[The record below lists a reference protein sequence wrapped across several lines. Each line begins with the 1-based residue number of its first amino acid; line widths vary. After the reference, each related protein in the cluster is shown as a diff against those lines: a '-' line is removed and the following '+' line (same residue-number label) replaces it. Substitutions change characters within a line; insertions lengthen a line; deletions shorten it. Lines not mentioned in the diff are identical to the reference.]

1 MDNFNI
7 IHFNILLIMKEFIKS
22 NWAWLGIIIVLVCA
36 LISRCSNDRIT
47 KHDTPTHKTVTTKKE
62 AVQSALIPDTIVKKF
77 TEIKTVTRY
86 VDRIK
91 IDTITIRYK
100 DTIPCVFERSG
111 AINEK
116 EYSLTYQSN
125 QNGLQLYN
133 MRIED
138 SLLIVTGTKRKWF
151 LGKETN
157 TIDISHTNKYISSDQ
172 VQHIEVVP
180 KKPFYDST
188 LFKFGVGFIL
198 GVAVTK

>member
-1 MDNFNI
+1 MKDFIKQNWYWVG
-7 IHFNILLIMKEFIKS
+7 LLIMFASGWFSTCQRNK
-22 NWAWLGIIIVLVCA
+22 V
-36 LISRCSNDRIT
+36 T
-47 KHDTPTHKTVTTKKE
+47 KHDTPTYKTVTTKKE
-62 AVQSALIPDTIVKKF
+62 AIQSASIPETIVKKF

-86 VDRIK
+86 VDRIR
-91 IDTITIRYK
+91 IDTITIKYK

-125 QNGLQLYN
+125 QNGLQLHN

-157 TIDISHTNKYISSDQ
+157 TIDISHTNKYISSNQ
-172 VQHIEVVP
+172 IQYIEVVP
-180 KKPFYDST
+180 KKKFYDTS

>member
-1 MDNFNI
+1 
-7 IHFNILLIMKEFIKS
+7 MKEFIKQ
-22 NWAWLGIIIVLVCA
+22 NWYWIGIILV
-36 LISRCSNDRIT
+36 LISALFSRCNNDRIDN
-47 KHDTPTHKTVTTKKE
+47 KDTQTHKTVTSKKE
-62 AVQSALIPDTIVKKF
+62 AVQQAKIPDTIVKKF

-91 IDTITIRYK
+91 IDTIKIHYK

-116 EYSLTYQSN
+116 EYSLTYQTN
-125 QNGLQLYN
+125 QNGLKLYN
-133 MRIED
+133 MQIED

-180 KKPFYDST
+180 KKEWYDTT

-198 GVAVTK
+198 GVSVTK

>member
-1 MDNFNI
+1 
-7 IHFNILLIMKEFIKS
+7 MKEFIKS
-22 NWAWLGIIIVLVCA
+22 NWAWLGLVLFLLAVIVNRCA
-36 LISRCSNDRIT
+36 NDKIV
-47 KHDTPTHKTVTTKKE
+47 KHDMPIYKTVTTKKE
-62 AVQSALIPDTIVKKF
+62 AIKALQVPETIVKKF

-91 IDTITIRYK
+91 IDTITIKYK

-111 AINEK
+111 VVNEK

-125 QNGLQLYN
+125 QNGLNVYN
-133 MRIED
+133 MQLHD

-172 VQHIEVVP
+172 IQHIEVVP
-180 KKPFYDST
+180 KKAFYDTT

>member
-1 MDNFNI
+1 
-7 IHFNILLIMKEFIKS
+7 MKEFIKQ
-22 NWAWLGIIIVLVCA
+22 NWYWIGIIIVLISA
-36 LISRCSNDRIT
+36 LFSRCNNNRIDD
-47 KHDTPTHKTVTTKKE
+47 KDIPQYKTVTSKKE
-62 AVQSALIPDTIVKKF
+62 AIQSASIPDTIVKKL

-125 QNGLQLYN
+125 QNGLQLHN

-151 LGKETN
+151 LGEKTN
-157 TIDISHTNKYISSDQ
+157 TIDISHTNKYISSDKI
-172 VQHIEVVP
+172 QHIEVVP
-180 KKPFYDST
+180 KKEWYDTT
-188 LFKFGVGFIL
+188 LFKFGAGFVL
-198 GVAVTK
+198 GVAITK

>member
-1 MDNFNI
+1 
-7 IHFNILLIMKEFIKS
+7 MKQFIKQ
-22 NWAWLGIIIVLVCA
+22 NWYWIGIIIVLISA
-36 LISRCSNDRIT
+36 LFSRCQNGTIT
-47 KHDTPTHKTVTTKKE
+47 KHDTPTYKTVSTKKE
-62 AVQSALIPDTIVKKF
+62 AIHVANVPDTIVKKF

-100 DTIPCVFERSG
+100 DTVPCVFERSG

-125 QNGLQLYN
+125 QKGLNVYN
-133 MRIED
+133 MQLHD

-157 TIDISHTNKYISSDQ
+157 TIYISHTNKYISSDQ
-172 VQHIEVVP
+172 IQHVEIVP

-188 LFKFGVGFIL
+188 LFKFSIGFIL

>member
-1 MDNFNI
+1 
-7 IHFNILLIMKEFIKS
+7 MKEFIKS
-22 NWAWLGIIIVLVCA
+22 NWAWLGIVLFLCA
-36 LISRCSNDRIT
+36 VILNRCTNDKIT
-47 KHDTPTHKTVTTKKE
+47 KKYTPEYKTVTTKKE
-62 AVQSALIPDTIVKKF
+62 AIQSASIPDTIVKKF

-86 VDRIK
+86 VDLIK

-125 QNGLQLYN
+125 QNGLNISNIALH
-133 MRIED
+133 D

-172 VQHIEVVP
+172 IQHIEAVP
-180 KKPFYDST
+180 KKPFYDTT
-188 LFKFGVGFIL
+188 LFKFGIGFIL

>member
-1 MDNFNI
+1 
-7 IHFNILLIMKEFIKS
+7 MKDFIKS

-36 LISRCSNDRIT
+36 LISRCSNDDIQ
-47 KHDTPTHKTVTTKKE
+47 KHDTPQYKTVTTKKE
-62 AVQSALIPDTIVKKF
+62 AVQVAKIPDTIVKKF

-100 DTIPCVFERSG
+100 DTVPCVFERSG

-116 EYSLTYQSN
+116 EYSFTYQSDQKGLKLYN
-125 QNGLQLYN
+125 LQLH
-133 MRIED
+133 D
-138 SLLIVTGTKRKWF
+138 SLLIVTGTKQKWF

-172 VQHIEVVP
+172 IQHIEVVQ
-180 KKPFYDST
+180 KKPFYDTT

>member
-1 MDNFNI
+1 
-7 IHFNILLIMKEFIKS
+7 MKEFIKQ
-22 NWAWLGIIIVLVCA
+22 NWYWIGIIIVLISA
-36 LISRCSNDRIT
+36 LFSRCHNDDIT
-47 KHDTPTHKTVTTKKE
+47 KHDTPQYKTVTTKKE
-62 AVQSALIPDTIVKKF
+62 AVQVASIPDTIVKKF

-86 VDRIK
+86 RDRIR

-125 QNGLQLYN
+125 QNGLNIHNLAIN
-133 MRIED
+133 D

-151 LGKETN
+151 LGRETN

-172 VQHIEVVP
+172 VQHIEVV
-180 KKPFYDST
+180 KKKEWYDTT

>member
-1 MDNFNI
+1 
-7 IHFNILLIMKEFIKS
+7 MKEFIKEH
-22 NWAWLGIIIVLVCA
+22 LDLIIALVIVILFSALLVQC
-36 LISRCSNDRIT
+36 RNNKIT
-47 KHDTPTHKTVTTKKE
+47 KHDTPTYKTVTTKKE
-62 AVQSALIPDTIVKKF
+62 AVQVANIPDTIVKKF

-100 DTIPCVFERSG
+100 DTVQCVFERSG

-125 QNGLQLYN
+125 QNGLQLRN

-157 TIDISHTNKYISSDQ
+157 TIDISHTNKYILSDQ
-172 VQHIEVVP
+172 IQHIEVVP

-198 GVAVTK
+198 GVAVNKN

>member
-1 MDNFNI
+1 
-7 IHFNILLIMKEFIKS
+7 MKEFIKQ
-22 NWAWLGIIIVLVCA
+22 NWYWIGIIIVLISA
-36 LISRCSNDRIT
+36 LFSRCQKDVIT
-47 KHDTPTHKTVTTKKE
+47 KHDTPQYKTVTSKKE
-62 AVQSALIPDTIVKKF
+62 AVEGLKVPDTIVKKF

-86 VDRIK
+86 IDRIK

-100 DTIPCVFERSG
+100 DTIQCVFERSG

-125 QNGLQLYN
+125 QNGLNISNLQLH
-133 MRIED
+133 D

-151 LGKETN
+151 LGKEIN
-157 TIDISHTNKYISSDQ
+157 TIDISHTNKYISSDKT
-172 VQHIEVVP
+172 QHIEVVP
-180 KKPFYDST
+180 KKPFYDTT

>member
-1 MDNFNI
+1 
-7 IHFNILLIMKEFIKS
+7 MKEFIKQ
-22 NWAWLGIIIVLVCA
+22 NWYWIGIIIVLISA
-36 LISRCSNDRIT
+36 LFSRFQNDAIT
-47 KHDTPTHKTVTTKKE
+47 KHDTPTYKTVTTKKE
-62 AVQSALIPDTIVKKF
+62 SVQELKVPDTIVKKF

-111 AINEK
+111 TINEK

-125 QNGLQLYN
+125 QNGLNLSNLQLH
-133 MRIED
+133 D

-151 LGKETN
+151 LGRETN
-157 TIDISHTNKYISSDQ
+157 TIDISHNNKYISSDQ
-172 VQHIEVVP
+172 IQHIEVVP

>member
-1 MDNFNI
+1 
-7 IHFNILLIMKEFIKS
+7 MKEFIKS
-22 NWAWLGIIIVLVCA
+22 NWAWLGIIIVLVSA
-36 LISRCSNDRIT
+36 LFSRCNNDLIDS
-47 KHDTPTHKTVTTKKE
+47 KDTPEYKTVTTKKE
-62 AVQSALIPDTIVKKF
+62 AIQSASIPDTIVKKF

-86 VDRIK
+86 VDQIK

-100 DTIPCVFERSG
+100 DTVPCVFEHSG

-125 QNGLQLYN
+125 QNGLNVYN
-133 MRIED
+133 MQLHD

-172 VQHIEVVP
+172 VQHIEIVP
-180 KKPFYDST
+180 KKKFYDTT
-188 LFKFGVGFIL
+188 LFKFGFGFVL

>member
-1 MDNFNI
+1 
-7 IHFNILLIMKEFIKS
+7 MKEFIKQ
-22 NWAWLGIIIVLVCA
+22 NWYWIGIIIVLISA
-36 LISRCSNDRIT
+36 LFSRCNNDSIT
-47 KHDTPTHKTVTTKKE
+47 KHDTPEYKTVTTKKE
-62 AVQSALIPDTIVKKF
+62 AIQSASIPDTIVKKF

-100 DTIPCVFERSG
+100 DTVPCVFERSG
-111 AINEK
+111 SINEK

-125 QNGLQLYN
+125 QNGLNMYN

-180 KKPFYDST
+180 KKAFYDTT

>member
-1 MDNFNI
+1 
-7 IHFNILLIMKEFIKS
+7 MKDFIKS
-22 NWAWLGIIIVLVCA
+22 NWAWIGLCIVFLSGW
-36 LISRCSNDRIT
+36 ISTCSNKNVT
-47 KHDTPTHKTVTTKKE
+47 KQDTSTYKTITTKKE
-62 AVQSALIPDTIVKKF
+62 AVQQANIPDTIVKNF

-86 VDRIK
+86 VDRIR
-91 IDTITIRYK
+91 IDTIQVHYK

-116 EYSLTYQSN
+116 EYSLTYQTN
-125 QNGLQLYN
+125 QNGLKLYN
-133 MRIED
+133 MQIED

-172 VQHIEVVP
+172 VQYIEVVP
-180 KKPFYDST
+180 KKKFYDTT

>member
-1 MDNFNI
+1 
-7 IHFNILLIMKEFIKS
+7 MKDFIKQ
-22 NWAWLGIIIVLVCA
+22 NWAWIGLCLVF
-36 LISRCSNDRIT
+36 LSGWISTCSNNDIT
-47 KHDTPTHKTVTTKKE
+47 KNDTIEYKTVTSKKE
-62 AVQSALIPDTIVKKF
+62 AVKEANIPDTIVKKF

-91 IDTITIRYK
+91 IDTIQVHYK
-100 DTIPCVFERSG
+100 DTVTCVFDRSG
-111 AINEK
+111 ELKTK
-116 EYSLTYQSN
+116 EYEFTYKSN
-125 QNGLQLYN
+125 QKGFKIDNMQLH
-133 MRIED
+133 D

-157 TIDISHTNKYISSDQ
+157 TIDISHTNKYISSRE

-180 KKPFYDST
+180 KKKFYDRT

>member
-1 MDNFNI
+1 
-7 IHFNILLIMKEFIKS
+7 MKEFIKQ
-22 NWAWLGIIIVLVCA
+22 NWCWIGIIIVLISA
-36 LISRCSNDRIT
+36 LFSRCQNDAIT
-47 KHDTPTHKTVTTKKE
+47 KHDTPTYKTVATKKE
-62 AVQSALIPDTIVKKF
+62 AVQELKVPDTILKRF
-77 TEIKTVTRY
+77 TKIKMVTRY

-100 DTIPCVFERSG
+100 DTVPCVFERSG

-125 QNGLQLYN
+125 QTGLQLHN

-138 SLLIVTGTKRKWF
+138 SLLIVTGIKRKWF

-172 VQHIEVVP
+172 VQHIEVVT

>member
-1 MDNFNI
+1 
-7 IHFNILLIMKEFIKS
+7 MKEFIKS
-22 NWAWLGIIIVLVCA
+22 NWAWIGIIIVLISA
-36 LISRCSNDRIT
+36 LFSRCNNDRID
-47 KHDTPTHKTVTTKKE
+47 KKDTQTYKTVTSKKE
-62 AVQSALIPDTIVKKF
+62 AVQETKIPDTIVKKF

-91 IDTITIRYK
+91 IDTIKIHYK
-100 DTIPCVFERSG
+100 DSIPCVFERSG

-116 EYSLTYQSN
+116 EYSLTYQTN
-125 QNGLQLYN
+125 QNGLKLYN
-133 MRIED
+133 MQIED

-151 LGKETN
+151 LGKEIN
-157 TIDISHTNKYISSDQ
+157 TIDISHTNKYISSNE

-180 KKPFYDST
+180 KKKFYDTT

>member
-1 MDNFNI
+1 
-7 IHFNILLIMKEFIKS
+7 MKDFIKQ
-22 NWAWLGIIIVLVCA
+22 NWYWIGIIIVLISA
-36 LISRCSNDRIT
+36 LFSRCNNDRIDN
-47 KHDTPTHKTVTTKKE
+47 KDTPTYKTVTTKKE
-62 AVQSALIPDTIVKKF
+62 AVQVASIPDTIFKKF

-91 IDTITIRYK
+91 IDTIAIRYK

-125 QNGLQLYN
+125 QNGLNLSNIQLH
-133 MRIED
+133 D

-172 VQHIEVVP
+172 IQHIEVIP
-180 KKPFYDST
+180 KKPFYDT
-188 LFKFGVGFIL
+188 NLFKFGVGFIL

>member
-1 MDNFNI
+1 
-7 IHFNILLIMKEFIKS
+7 MKEFIKS
-22 NWAWLGIIIVLVCA
+22 NWAWLGIIIFLVCA
-36 LISRCSNDRIT
+36 LISRCGNDAIQ
-47 KHDTPTHKTVTTKKE
+47 KHDTPTYKTVTSKKE
-62 AVQSALIPDTIVKKF
+62 AVKSASIPDTIVKKF

-125 QNGLQLYN
+125 QNGLNLSNIQLH
-133 MRIED
+133 D

-172 VQHIEVVP
+172 LQHIEVVP
-180 KKPFYDST
+180 KKKFYDT
-188 LFKFGVGFIL
+188 NLFKFVVGFGL